1 MICFQVPFRYM
12 LIVYQAIVNGV
23 NLISYPGT
31 TMMLGTLGVLS
42 PDGKCFSFDHRA
54 NGYGRGEG
62 VGTVI
67 VKRLDA
73 ALRDRNTI
81 RAIIRATGSNQDGRT
96 PGIALPSG
104 PAQERLIRHVYKTA
118 GLDMG
123 LTRYVEAHG
132 TGTAAGDP
140 IEAGAIAAAF
150 NTSGSGSQPIYIGS
164 IKSNMGHLE
173 PAAGIAGLIK
183 AIMMV
188 ERGVIPPAANFEKVN
203 SKIPLEEWNMRIATS
218 PVPWPPG
225 VRRVSINSF
234 GFGGTNAHVVIDDAR
249 SFLTGKGLKPIHNST
264 STFNGEYSIVRQNSN
279 FPLSNANSSVNGN
292 GVSVST
298 SSVYCLTNGHG
309 SPLSNGASRQNGETD
324 FHTVH
329 NNSKDPSRNQA
340 FIFSTPDEA
349 GIKLNASKLSEHLR
363 SRSFSSPEQESQY
376 LDDLAYTLAE
386 KRSMYKWKAFCIA
399 SSKQDLISRLENVI
413 SKPVQKKRHQ
423 PKVGFVFTGQ
433 GAQWPSMGRAM
444 ATYPI
449 YRKSIEDASAF
460 MASLGSPWLL
470 KGRIYLHLLPLR
482 TSIPRKKGLHSLHQ
496 NPC

>member
-73 ALRDRNTI
+73 ALRDGNTI
-81 RAIIRATGSNQDGRT
+81 RAIVRATGSNQDGRT

-183 AIMMV
+183 AILMV

-234 GFGGTNAHVVIDDAR
+234 GFGGTNAHVVIDDAS
-249 SFLTGKGLKPIHNST
+249 SFLVRNSLKPMHTST
-264 STFNGEYSIVRQNSN
+264 STINREYSIIRQNSN
-279 FPLSNANSSVNGN
+279 VPLSNVHSSANGN

-298 SSVYCLTNGHG
+298 SSADCLTDGHASGHG
-309 SPLSNGASRQNGETD
+309 SPLSNGASRQNRKTD

-329 NNSKDPSRNQA
+329 NNGEDPSRNRV
-340 FIFSTPDEA
+340 FVFSTPDEA

-363 SRSFSSPEQESQY
+363 SQSFSSPEQESQY

-399 SSKQDLISRLENVI
+399 SSEQDLVARLENAI
-413 SKPVQKKRHQ
+413 SKPVQKSRCRA
-423 PKVGFVFTGQ
+423 KVGFVFTG
-433 GAQWPSMGRAM
+433 
-444 ATYPI
+444 
-449 YRKSIEDASAF
+449 
-460 MASLGSPWLL
+460 
-470 KGRIYLHLLPLR
+470 
-482 TSIPRKKGLHSLHQ
+482 
-496 NPC
+496 